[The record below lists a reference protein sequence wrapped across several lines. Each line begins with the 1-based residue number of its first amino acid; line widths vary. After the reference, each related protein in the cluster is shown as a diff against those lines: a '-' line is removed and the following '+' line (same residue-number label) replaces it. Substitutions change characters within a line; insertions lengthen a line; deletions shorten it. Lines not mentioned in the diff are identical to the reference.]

1 MKTIEA
7 LKQSALTGMLLCSL
21 QGFGQVPGNW
31 QWRNPL
37 PSGNP
42 IAPPQLLYG
51 IVFANNQFA
60 AVGGDGVVALSRNG
74 TNWIQAPTATTNQL
88 AGIIYTNS
96 AYVAVGAAGTVETS
110 QDGTNWVLQDSDT
123 TNDLTAVAY
132 ANGRYVATGPSAV
145 ITSTNAV
152 NWSSTVSG
160 LSGATGIASGS
171 QGFAAV
177 NQGTA
182 GSGGAPVPYQSTDG
196 VIWTASYISVPGPG
210 PCSSPT
216 LTSAGGLYII
226 SEALVA
232 EDFPSDSL
240 SDYIFTSSNG
250 LAWTQYFVWSTQEA
264 ATVNPQPPGFLISGN
279 GLLIT
284 VWSFPPQL
292 GGPSGSYLYYSP
304 DLFTWSNAV
313 IPYIYTGSNA
323 GGTFY
328 PELFAG
334 AYGNGQFVLLGT
346 GTFLTNASA
355 LEVLTSNDGVNW
367 TNQPQAPPLRTG
379 PTSALTSIASGN
391 GVYVATSGSS
401 VILSSDDLS
410 YTNVSESPGLSAV
423 TFSSGTFTGVGPD
436 GAIYQSSDGVSW
448 TKCNSPETQNLNA
461 VASGGGEIV
470 AVGANGAIQTAT
482 TGTVW
487 TNRTSGTS
495 LALEGVA
502 QSNGLYVAVGQE
514 GTVLTSPDAID
525 WTGQFSGVLNNLTS
539 VTAGSAGF
547 VAAGTG
553 GVILLSQDGITWT
566 WENSG
571 TTNTLNAVCFG
582 NGYYLAVGD
591 GSVVLTSVDGQTWS
605 TLNVGLMDGQNL
617 YGCSSLN
624 DRFDVVGDGG
634 TILESGDVAP
644 LLDLQL
650 RRISGAN
657 IFTIFDAA
665 QQSYRLQSTTNL
677 AASQWTD
684 VLTNSAPSPINLWT
698 NTNLSARAVYY
709 RIISP

>member
-1 MKTIEA
+1 MKTIGA
-7 LKQSALTGMLLCSL
+7 LKQLALAGMLLCSL
-21 QGFGQVPGNW
+21 QGFAQVPGRW

-42 IAPPQLLYG
+42 IPPPQLLYG
-51 IVFANNQFA
+51 VVFANNQFV
-60 AVGGDGVVALSRNG
+60 AVGEDGVAALSTNG
-74 TNWIQAPTATTNQL
+74 TNWAQAPTATTNQL
-88 AGIIYTNS
+88 VGIIYTNG

-110 QDGTNWVLQDSDT
+110 LDAANWVLQDSGT

-132 ANGRYVATGPSAV
+132 ANGRYVATGPVAV
-145 ITSTNAV
+145 TTSTNAV
-152 NWSSTVSG
+152 NWSTSVSG
-160 LSGATGIASGS
+160 LSGATGVVSGS
-171 QGFAAV
+171 QGFSAV

-182 GSGGAPVPYQSTDG
+182 GYGGAPVPYQSTDG
-196 VIWTASYISVPGPG
+196 VTWTAGYISVPGPG
-210 PCSSPT
+210 PCSTPT
-216 LTSAGGLYII
+216 LTFADGLYII
-226 SEALVA
+226 SDALIA
-232 EDFPSDSL
+232 EDYPSDSL
-240 SDYIFTSSNG
+240 SDYVFTSSNG
-250 LAWTQYFVWSTQEA
+250 LDCVQYFVWSIGEA
-264 ATVNPQPPGFLISGN
+264 EAVNSQPPGFLFSGN
-279 GLLIT
+279 GLLIS
-284 VWSFPPQL
+284 VWTFPPQP
-292 GGPSGSYLYYSP
+292 GGPSGSYLYYSS
-304 DLFTWSNAV
+304 DLFDWSNAV
-313 IPYIYTGSNA
+313 IPNIYVGS
-323 GGTFY
+323 GGETFY

-334 AYGNGQFVLLGT
+334 AYGNGKYVLLGT
-346 GTFLTNASA
+346 GTFPTNNNE

-367 TNQPQAPPLRTG
+367 TNQPQVPPVQTG
-379 PTSALTSIASGN
+379 PTNTLTTIALGN
-391 GVYVATSGSS
+391 GVYVATSANS

-423 TFSSGTFTGVGPD
+423 TFSSGIFTGVGPN

-448 TKCNSPETQNLNA
+448 TQRNSTTTQNLNA

-502 QSNGLYVAVGQE
+502 YSNGLYVTVGQG

-525 WTGQFSGVLNNLTS
+525 WTGQFSGVLSNLTS

-553 GVILLSQDGITWT
+553 GVILLSQDSIMWT
-566 WENSG
+566 RENSG

-605 TLNVGLMDGQNL
+605 TLNVGLIDEQNL

-624 DRFDVVGDGG
+624 GRFDLVGDGG
-634 TILESGDVAP
+634 TILESGVVAP

-657 IFTIFDAA
+657 AFTIFDAA
-665 QQSYRLQSTTNL
+665 QQSYRVQCTTNL
-677 AASQWTD
+677 APSQWTD
-684 VLTNSAPSPINLWT
+684 VLTNSTPSPINFWT
-698 NTNLSARAVYY
+698 NTSISARAAFFRV
-709 RIISP
+709 ISP